1 MRTYHAA
8 IMPTV
13 KTTKRSAKPA
23 PFASPPDL
31 PRRAISIRQPWAELI
46 LRGTKKIEVRSFR
59 TKVRGPVCLYASF
72 TRGADDSKC
81 QRSVGCSWE
90 ELDRGVLVGVIEIT
104 DCRELQ
110 STDGR
115 AAGFSIYNP
124 EGLFAWLVKPLKRFA
139 KPIEPKAHAQ
149 PSFFFP
155 FG

>member
-1 MRTYHAA
+1 
-8 IMPTV
+8 MP
-13 KTTKRSAKPA
+13 KAKKPHGPSKSASSTSRA
-23 PFASPPDL
+23 DL
-31 PRRAISIRQPWAELI
+31 PRRALSIRQPWAEMI
-46 LRGTKKIEVRSFR
+46 LGGKKKIEVRSFA
-59 TKVRGPVCLYASF
+59 TKIRGPVCLYASF

-81 QRSVGCSWE
+81 KRSVGCSWE

-104 DCRELQ
+104 DCRELLP
-110 STDGR
+110 TDGR

-149 PSFFFP
+149 PSYFFP